1 MNFDSEGL
9 LAATEHLTG
18 FVVVLLTLALLWGLT
33 ELMGWVFTRR
43 EEKARQRAP
52 VAGAAD
58 ASTAVG
64 TEPLP
69 EDLAVVAAA
78 VAYLL
83 DEPHQIVSVRPQP
96 SSWGQQGRRDIHA
109 SHRIR

>member
-1 MNFDSEGL
+1 MSIDTDSF
-9 LAATEHLTG
+9 LAAAEHLTG
-18 FVVVLLTLALLWGLT
+18 FLIVMLTLGLLWGLT
-33 ELMGWVFTRR
+33 ELLGRIF
-43 EEKARQRAP
+43 ARQELSAAKQRPAP
-52 VAGAAD
+52 VA
-58 ASTAVG
+58 ASPVASSG
-64 TEPLP
+64 SEMLP
-69 EDLAVVAAA
+69 DDIAVVAAA